1 MVIRLLIKFLKE
13 KNTFFLSDNIFYI
26 FTSKLYEMKNSIYY
40 LFLIC
45 FLFNGLAFGQ
55 ARMIMSD
62 DVYLVMDGPGSQN
75 SVSDP
80 IYLVIDNQNS
90 DAITVVNGANI
101 ISERQ
106 SNIIRWNIGSSST
119 GTYSVPFTT
128 PSSVKIPYE
137 MTIDAPPVGSGR
149 VDFSTYYSLDNAVL
163 PTGVTHLLDAA
174 TASANNNPWVVDR
187 FWIIDAD
194 GYTTR
199 PDVTMSF
206 NYDTGEFG
214 SNLIPG
220 ASSLVAQR
228 FNTSQNAW
236 QGSSSMS
243 TLFFGTD
250 NLSGT
255 VSGAVVE
262 ESDFFPF
269 WTLVENANLLPVE
282 LLFFSADCQ
291 DNLTTISWATA
302 TELNNDYF
310 TVLKSIDGEFWEPIA
325 TVQGNGNS
333 SVRNDYQI
341 TDENRAGGKVYY
353 QLVQVDFNGDFEKFA
368 PISAACGPNE
378 RFEINIFPNPAKSLV
393 NLGIQLSDNVRGEIS
408 IQLLDATGRLLEQR
422 SIQPNATSLLSWDTE
437 GYANGFYSFQVCVEG
452 HDCKVGKFVVHQ

>member
-1 MVIRLLIKFLKE
+1 MR
-13 KNTFFLSDNIFYI
+13 I
-26 FTSKLYEMKNSIYY
+26 FTV
-40 LFLIC
+40 LFFSTLI
-45 FLFNGLAFGQ
+45 FIFSDVFSQ
-55 ARMIMSD
+55 ARMVMSD
-62 DVYLVMDGPGSQN
+62 NVYLVMDGPGALN
-75 SVSDP
+75 NTADP
-80 IYLVIDNQNS
+80 IYLVIDNPN
-90 DAITVVNGANI
+90 DNAITTTGMGGNI

-106 SNIIRWNIGSSST
+106 ANIVRWNIGTTAS
-119 GTYSVPFTT
+119 GTYTVPFTT
-128 PSSVKIPYE
+128 PSSVKVPYE
-137 MTIDAPPVGSGR
+137 MTIDAAGVGAGR
-149 VDFSTYYSLDNAVL
+149 VDFSTYFTANNAVL

-174 TASANNNPWVVDR
+174 TATTNNNGWVVDR
-187 FWIIDAD
+187 FWIINAD
-194 GYTTR
+194 GYSTR
-199 PDVTMSF
+199 PDVTMAF
-206 NYDTGEFG
+206 NYYTGEFG
-214 SNLIPG
+214 SNLVPG

-243 TLFFGTD
+243 TLFFGAD

-282 LLFFSADCQ
+282 LLFFTADCR

-302 TELNNDYF
+302 TEINNNYF

-341 TDENRAGGKVYY
+341 TDENRAGEKVYY
-353 QLVQVDFNGDFEKFA
+353 QLVQVDFDGQFEKFA
-368 PISAACGPNE
+368 PISAACGE
-378 RFEINIFPNPAKSLV
+378 RGRFEINIFPNPAKSLV

-422 SIQPNATSLLSWDTE
+422 SIQPNATSLL
-437 GYANGFYSFQVCVEG
+437 
-452 HDCKVGKFVVHQ
+452 